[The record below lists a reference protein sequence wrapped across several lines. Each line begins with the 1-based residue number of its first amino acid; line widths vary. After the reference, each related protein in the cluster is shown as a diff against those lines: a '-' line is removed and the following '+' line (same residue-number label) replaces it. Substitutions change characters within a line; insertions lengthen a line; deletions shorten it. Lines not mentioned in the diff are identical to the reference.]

1 MVWASLVAQLVKNL
15 PAMWETWICSLGFI
29 PGLGRSP
36 RGEHG
41 NPLQYSCLEN
51 PVDGGPWWAAVYGVT
66 QSWTR
71 LKRLSIARILSGG
84 LVAQSCRTLCDPVD
98 CSPLGSS
105 VRGILQARILK
116 WIAIPS
122 SRGSSRP
129 RDQTHISYV
138 SCIGRQVLYHLYH
151 QECNSKCKVHH
162 EDKDKNPFGKGII
175 FRAEFIEE
183 DESAQGFEQWW
194 VYAGKRPD
202 DILGERSWVIE

>member
-1 MVWASLVAQLVKNL
+1 MVCGMFSSSLCFTDICASNYACVCAKL
-15 PAMWETWICSLGFI
+15 
-29 PGLGRSP
+29 
-36 RGEHG
+36 
-41 NPLQYSCLEN
+41 LQSH
-51 PVDGGPWWAAVYGVT
+51 V
-66 QSWTR
+66 
-71 LKRLSIARILSGG
+71 
-84 LVAQSCRTLCDPVD
+84 TLCDSMGCRP
-98 CSPLGSS
+98 PGSS
-105 VRGILQARILK
+105 VDGVLQERILR
-116 WIAIPS
+116 WVAMPS
-122 SRGSSRP
+122 SRGSSQP
-129 RDQTHISYV
+129 RVGTCISYV

>member
-1 MVWASLVAQLVKNL
+1 MYVCVRAHSL
-15 PAMWETWICSLGFI
+15 
-29 PGLGRSP
+29 R
-36 RGEHG
+36 
-41 NPLQYSCLEN
+41 SCL
-51 PVDGGPWWAAVYGVT
+51 
-66 QSWTR
+66 
-71 LKRLSIARILSGG
+71 ILCYPIHCIPS
-84 LVAQSCRTLCDPVD
+84 
-98 CSPLGSS
+98 GSS
-105 VRGILQARILK
+105 VHGSLQERILK
-116 WIAIPS
+116 WVAMPS
-122 SRGSSRP
+122 SRGSSQP
-129 RDQTHISYV
+129 RVGTCISYV